1 MSELESAL
9 VRLGADL
16 EFPETPNVADAV
28 RQRLTG
34 REAERRSW
42 LPARRTL
49 VIAFVAVALAVG
61 AAFAVPP
68 ARSAILDFLGL
79 SGASVQRV
87 ETLPHVPASTSS
99 ALDLGRSVTL
109 AEARDLAAF
118 GVLVPAELGAPD
130 DVFHSSS
137 VPGGRVSLVYEPS
150 GDLSRS
156 RYTGVGLLVTE
167 FRGDLIPN
175 FVSKLA
181 DQTTRIEELSVDAN
195 PAIWLQGGPHSVLFA
210 SSDGGVGEDTM
221 RLAGNTLLLERGNV
235 LVRIEGSS
243 DLTRERAIE
252 IAESLAAGGEG

>member
-9 VRLGADL
+9 VRLGAEL
-16 EFPETPNVADAV
+16 EFPETPDVAEAV
-28 RQRLTG
+28 RRRLAA

-42 LPARRTL
+42 RPARRTL
-49 VIAFVAVALAVG
+49 VVAFVVVALALG

-79 SGASVQRV
+79 SGASVERV
-87 ETLPHVPASTSS
+87 ETLPQVPASTAA
-99 ALDLGRSVTL
+99 ALELGRSATL
-109 AEARDLAAF
+109 EEARELATF

-137 VPGGRVSLVYEPS
+137 VPGGRVSLVYEPR
-150 GDLSRS
+150 GELSRS
-156 RYTGVGLLVTE
+156 RYTGVGVLVTE
-167 FRGDLIPN
+167 FRGDLIPG

-181 DQTTRIEELSVDAN
+181 DQTTRIEELSVDGN
-195 PAIWLQGGPHSVLFA
+195 PAIWLEGGPHSVLFA

-252 IAESLAAGGEG
+252 IAQSLAAG